1 MKKLFVGMLLL
12 LAATVG
18 AHAQQITVH
27 SNEADDVDYGKYKN
41 FSWASSISN
50 DLEPGIY
57 FLNDLILK
65 AQIREA
71 VKGELMG
78 LGYQLSENADAADM
92 VVNFRVFDQPV
103 TLKGTE
109 GYGDNY
115 WGGSAPN
122 NLADLESY
130 DVEAGT
136 LLVSLSD
143 RESGKVVWQ
152 GFASGL
158 IDNDKFVK
166 DEVKIREA
174 VHMIFDNYNQH
185 AKEYTRK

>member
-1 MKKLFVGMLLL
+1 
-12 LAATVG
+12 
-18 AHAQQITVH
+18 
-27 SNEADDVDYGKYKN
+27 
-41 FSWASSISN
+41 
-50 DLEPGIY
+50 
-57 FLNDLILK
+57 
-65 AQIREA
+65 

-78 LGYQLSENADAADM
+78 LGYQLSENADDADM